1 MDSDHRDLSLADR
14 CQAIEQY
21 VEAVKTDCEG
31 DTTALL
37 ALLRTL
43 EGLHRQIFEEN
54 FVPSLPNSRQPLY
67 ALLREMEAEGGWP
80 YIPKMRI
87 YELIDYL
94 NAQTAEYE
102 AGGGASETDFE

>member
-1 MDSDHRDLSLADR
+1 MDLDRCDLSLT
-14 CQAIEQY
+14 EQCHALERD
-21 VEAVKTDCEG
+21 VEAAITDCGGE
-31 DTTALL
+31 TTSLL

-43 EGLHRQIFEEN
+43 EQLHRQVFEEH
-54 FVPSLPNSRQPLY
+54 FVPSLPRSRQPLY

-94 NAQTAEYE
+94 NAQEEADKAAESEEE
-102 AGGGASETDFE
+102 A

>member
-1 MDSDHRDLSLADR
+1 MDSDRRELSLAEH
-14 CQAIEQY
+14 CQEIEKR
-21 VEAVKTDCEG
+21 VEASRADCKG

-43 EGLHRQIFEEN
+43 EGLHRQVFEED

-94 NAQTAEYE
+94 NAQAQAEE
-102 AGGGASETDFE
+102 ATEPDEDV